1 MDQDQ
6 SFEEKTRQVFH
17 KIHLDHLS
25 DPHVRDRHSNLIEPA
40 IMGLPDDYFDG
51 LICGDIGC
59 GSAVHGTVNLLS
71 LDAAYVHALDLD
83 ESFIEPAQQRL
94 SDNRAFNDRW
104 ALDVGS
110 LMALPYDQGSF
121 DFIICAGVIHHV
133 SDDRRAI
140 REIYRVLKDGGKAYL
155 SVTGGTGVL
164 NQFWME
170 IAREEYSKNAEM
182 QDLVRSGKF
191 EDWLKTQ
198 LAHLREHIDRED
210 ETSYQS
216 SMAFIDSLIQL
227 IDNDLVLSIT
237 DVLEAP
243 KYKTY
248 SEDEWLSLLKECGFE
263 KIYRFFKKPEYK
275 NIRKIVA
282 PLYYDHQN
290 PLARLLYGD
299 GSMNVVVTK

>member
-6 SFEEKTRQVFH
+6 SLEEKTRQVFH

-110 LMALPYDQGSF
+110 LMALPYAQGSF

-170 IAREEYSKNAEM
+170 IAREEYFKNAEM
-182 QDLVRSGKF
+182 QDLVRSGKL
-191 EDWLKTQ
+191 EDL
-198 LAHLREHIDRED
+198 
-210 ETSYQS
+210 
-216 SMAFIDSLIQL
+216 SLIH
-227 IDNDLVLSIT
+227 I
-237 DVLEAP
+237 
-243 KYKTY
+243 
-248 SEDEWLSLLKECGFE
+248 
-263 KIYRFFKKPEYK
+263 
-275 NIRKIVA
+275 
-282 PLYYDHQN
+282 
-290 PLARLLYGD
+290 
-299 GSMNVVVTK
+299 